1 MHRPET
7 HFTND
12 ALRDAL
18 ARAVA
23 VVGLAGF
30 ALIHLLDLPDTMAGS
45 RLIGWLYIAAIVGAV
60 CVAGALVRTSD
71 IRAWLAAGGLV
82 SSVIVAYVLS
92 RTTGIPQDSGDIGDW
107 AQPLGIAMLFVGGS
121 LLALTGSVLAGRL
134 IGAGR
139 PAAAGR
145 KSIVLRVD
153 DRRRAAA

>member
-1 MHRPET
+1 MHRPESHLT
-7 HFTND
+7 AD
-12 ALRDAL
+12 AVRDAL

-45 RLIGWLYIAAIVGAV
+45 QLIGWAYIAAIVGAV

-71 IRAWLAAGGLV
+71 TRVWLAAGGLV

-92 RTTGIPQDSGDIGDW
+92 RTTGIPQDGGDIGNW
-107 AQPLGIAMLFVGGS
+107 GQPLGIAMLFVGGS
-121 LLALTGSVLAGRL
+121 LLALTGSVLAGRVSP
-134 IGAGR
+134 ARR
-139 PAAAGR
+139 PAARGWEPIA
-145 KSIVLRVD
+145 LRVD